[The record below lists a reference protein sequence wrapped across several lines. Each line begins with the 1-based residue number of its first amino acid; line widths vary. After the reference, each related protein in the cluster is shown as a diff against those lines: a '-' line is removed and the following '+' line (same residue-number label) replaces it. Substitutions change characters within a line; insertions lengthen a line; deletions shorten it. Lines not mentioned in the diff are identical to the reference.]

1 MTLHPPSDRDLLAGG
16 VEDLVTENAAAARRL
31 GRLVEF
37 HRRCG
42 HRVVPEGHFAL
53 TPVQETVV
61 EVGELWGLS
70 PGRVRSELQRARVL
84 SETFPEVWAL
94 CLEGALDLYRAG
106 LVSDAA
112 TGSLDES
119 TWAELAGRIGP
130 WLRARRRPPGGDP
143 DLPDLV
149 VCTVK
154 QLRNKLTYET
164 TRLRPRRADERFRR
178 AYDGRR
184 ATAHTQP
191 FDGSAGD
198 GTGALVLT
206 SRVDRIQ
213 LADHRLTLAAK
224 AVRASGDERTLEQL
238 RTDLALGL
246 ILGTTRIAPDGDR
259 ADPAAGES
267 VDGDWIVDVPA
278 AAFARPV
285 INVTVPIQTL
295 MGVSDDPGCLSG
307 GTVVPATLARMIARQ
322 PGSTWHRM
330 LTDEAGRCVEVSTTS
345 YSPTPTIWNDVVARW
360 STCFRA
366 GCDRPAADCQLDHRV
381 PFPAGPTSN
390 RNLQPACERDHK
402 AKHADGFGLGRDPQG
417 RTTLRTRAGFQHLTT
432 DTRHPVGTS
441 AVPEDLFG
449 FQYTATEIVDALTH
463 LAALQHAHRAGPRST
478 LVEEIWADAA

>member
-1 MTLHPPSDRDLLAGG
+1 MTVHPPSDHDLLAGG

-42 HRVVPEGHFAL
+42 HRVVPEGHFGL

-84 SETFPEVWAL
+84 CETFPDVWQL
-94 CLEGALDLYRAG
+94 CLDGALDTYRAG
-106 LVSDAA
+106 LVADAA
-112 TGSLDES
+112 TGSLPEAA
-119 TWAELAGRIGP
+119 WPELADRIGP
-130 WLRARRRPPGGDP
+130 WLRARRRPPGGDT

-164 TRLRPRRADERFRR
+164 ARLRPRDADERFRR
-178 AYDGRR
+178 AYDDRR

-191 FDGSAGD
+191 LDGSAGD

-206 SRVDRIQ
+206 SSVDRIQ

-224 AVRASGDERTLEQL
+224 AVRASGDGRTLEQL

-246 ILGTTRIAPDGDR
+246 ILGTTRIAPDGD
-259 ADPAAGES
+259 AS
-267 VDGDWIVDVPA
+267 VPGDWIVEVPA

-307 GTVVPATLARMIARQ
+307 GTVVPATLARMSPVSPGRRGTGCSPTRPGAASRCRRGPTPPPRRSGTTWSHAGPPASGPAATGRPPTASSTTGCPSRPAR
-322 PGSTWHRM
+322 PATSTCSPPASATTRPSTPTGSGWVATGR
-330 LTDEAGRCVEVSTTS
+330 AGRRCGPALVS
-345 YSPTPTIWNDVVARW
+345 
-360 STCFRA
+360 ST
-366 GCDRPAADCQLDHRV
+366 
-381 PFPAGPTSN
+381 
-390 RNLQPACERDHK
+390 
-402 AKHADGFGLGRDPQG
+402 
-417 RTTLRTRAGFQHLTT
+417 
-432 DTRHPVGTS
+432 
-441 AVPEDLFG
+441 
-449 FQYTATEIVDALTH
+449 
-463 LAALQHAHRAGPRST
+463 
-478 LVEEIWADAA
+478 

>member
-1 MTLHPPSDRDLLAGG
+1 MTVHPPSDHDLLAGG

-42 HRVVPEGHFAL
+42 HRVVPEGHFGL

-84 SETFPEVWAL
+84 CETFPDVWQL
-94 CLEGALDLYRAG
+94 CLDGALDTYRAG
-106 LVSDAA
+106 LVADAA
-112 TGSLDES
+112 TGSLPEVA
-119 TWAELAGRIGP
+119 WPELADRIGP
-130 WLRARRRPPGGDP
+130 WLRARRRPPGGDT

-164 TRLRPRRADERFRR
+164 ARLRPRDADERFRR
-178 AYDGRR
+178 AYDDRR

-191 FDGSAGD
+191 LDGSAGD

-206 SRVDRIQ
+206 SSVDRIQ

-224 AVRASGDERTLEQL
+224 AVRVSGDGRTLEQL

-246 ILGTTRIAPDGDR
+246 ILGTTRIGSDGD
-259 ADPAAGES
+259 ES
-267 VDGDWIVDVPA
+267 APGDWIVEVPA

-307 GTVVPATLARMIARQ
+307 GTVVPATLARMIAGH

-330 LTDEAGRCVEVSTTS
+330 LTDEAGRCVEVSTRS
-345 YSPTPTIWNDVVARW
+345 YSPTATIWNDVVARW

-390 RNLQPACERDHK
+390 LNLQPACERDHK
-402 AKHADGFGLGRDPQG
+402 AKHADGFGMGRDPQG
-417 RTTLRTRAGFQHLTT
+417 RPTLRTRAGFQHLTT
-432 DTRHPVGTS
+432 DTRQPVGAS
-441 AVPEDLFG
+441 AVPDDLFG

-463 LAALQHAHRAGPRST
+463 LAGLQHAQRSGPRSA